1 MGRPKE
7 TKTKKHA
14 HKSTLFIAVF
24 LQWYTYI
31 YIYTHTHTHTHF
43 ICLTTSRLSL
53 HGNRRVLAQSI
64 SSSLEPVA
72 AYRAKNAVSIIS
84 ALVQLDGLAHEFPVF
99 TSIRHRRADHL
110 ARERSTKGMRQRYA
124 EPAPNRPQATIVGT
138 TRHVVHANR
147 AYRADRVA
155 TFIFPSAPVASSV
168 LSRARDWRFKRFR
181 VFHGVSQ
188 AKPVVA
194 IVGTRR
200 RRRFVRKHRFQSRFL
215 FSSPIRLGVV
225 VIVRRFIVDV
235 CHFLTLSLSLSSP
248 FLKEQKKERP
258 YHRSLVGCVWLCPF
272 FFDERRR
279 LVAFACRGG
288 LHAKLSM

>member
-24 LQWYTYI
+24 LQWYT

-84 ALVQLDGLAHEFPVF
+84 ALVQLDGLAHEVPVF

-155 TFIFPSAPVASSV
+155 TIIFPSAPVASSV

-235 CHFLTLSLSLSSP
+235 CHFLTLSLSLFSLFERTKKRTAVSP
-248 FLKEQKKERP
+248 
-258 YHRSLVGCVWLCPF
+258 
-272 FFDERRR
+272 
-279 LVAFACRGG
+279 
-288 LHAKLSM
+288 

>member
-31 YIYTHTHTHTHF
+31 YIHTHTHF

-84 ALVQLDGLAHEFPVF
+84 ALVQLDGLAHEVPVF

-110 ARERSTKGMRQRYA
+110 ARERSTKRMRQRYA

-155 TFIFPSAPVASSV
+155 TIIFPSAPVASSV

-235 CHFLTLSLSLSSP
+235 CHFLTLSLSLSLSLFSLFERTKKRTTVSP
-248 FLKEQKKERP
+248 
-258 YHRSLVGCVWLCPF
+258 
-272 FFDERRR
+272 
-279 LVAFACRGG
+279 
-288 LHAKLSM
+288 

>member
-1 MGRPKE
+1 VGRPKE

-31 YIYTHTHTHTHF
+31 HTHTHTHTHTHF

-64 SSSLEPVA
+64 PSSLEPVA

-84 ALVQLDGLAHEFPVF
+84 ALVQLDGLAHEVPVF

-110 ARERSTKGMRQRYA
+110 ARERSTKRMRQRYA

-188 AKPVVA
+188 TKHVIVA
-194 IVGTRR
+194 TQ

-215 FSSPIRLGVV
+215 FSPPFPLGGL
-225 VIVRRFIVDV
+225 VIVGSFLVIV
-235 CHFLTLSLSLSSP
+235 CHFVTLSLSPFSLFERTKKRTTVSP
-248 FLKEQKKERP
+248 FG
-258 YHRSLVGCVWLCPF
+258 SFGCVRF
-272 FFDERRR
+272 FR
-279 LVAFACRGG
+279 
-288 LHAKLSM
+288 

>member
-14 HKSTLFIAVF
+14 HKSTLFIAVY

-31 YIYTHTHTHTHF
+31 YTHTHTHF

-53 HGNRRVLAQSI
+53 QGNRCVLAQSI

-72 AYRAKNAVSIIS
+72 AYRAKNAVSVLS
-84 ALVQLDGLAHEFPVF
+84 ALVQLDGLACEFPVF

-110 ARERSTKGMRQRYA
+110 AREHSTKRIRHRYA
-124 EPAPNRPQATIVGT
+124 EPAPNRPQARIVGT

-168 LSRARDWRFKRFR
+168 RSRARDWRFKRFC
-181 VFHGVSQ
+181 VFQGVSQ
-188 AKPVVA
+188 TKPV
-194 IVGTRR
+194 IVGTRRR
-200 RRRFVRKHRFQSRFL
+200 RRRFVRKHRF
-215 FSSPIRLGVV
+215 
-225 VIVRRFIVDV
+225 
-235 CHFLTLSLSLSSP
+235 
-248 FLKEQKKERP
+248 
-258 YHRSLVGCVWLCPF
+258 
-272 FFDERRR
+272 
-279 LVAFACRGG
+279 
-288 LHAKLSM
+288 